1 MLKHSLTS
9 STFSF
14 QSKLIEES
22 LLIEKIRLVLM
33 RFYRAVSGRLLTV
46 IGKTITSINAYQRQ
60 LLG

>member
-1 MLKHSLTS
+1 
-9 STFSF
+9 
-14 QSKLIEES
+14 
-22 LLIEKIRLVLM
+22 M